1 MQYWQDRSLHFM
13 SEESDDPND
22 SNCLIVHKLPW
33 LSESEC
39 EHPRTY
45 MSQKHFVHCDL
56 VAQPTYLPLSLLSA
70 R

>member
-1 MQYWQDRSLHFM
+1 MQYWQDLSLDFM

-39 EHPRTY
+39 EQIL
-45 MSQKHFVHCDL
+45 SFFLVH
-56 VAQPTYLPLSLLSA
+56 SA
-70 R
+70 G